1 MLLFVIESSDEK
13 MTEKKPTTKKSVSK
27 KTVKPK
33 NSQVKVSES
42 EKTVFPYDQF
52 PVKIIHKD
60 GKDMSETK
68 TCYFQSEHY
77 AQKYIVRCKFKKTDY
92 QIFVKPQKK

>member
-1 MLLFVIESSDEK
+1 
-13 MTEKKPTTKKSVSK
+13 MTEPKKENKTKKTTTPK
-27 KTVKPK
+27 KSTNTNKK
-33 NSQVKVSES
+33 KQTLKVSQS
-42 EKTVFPYDQF
+42 EQITFPYEQF

-60 GKDMSETK
+60 GKDMSDTK

-92 QIFVKPQKK
+92 QMFVKPQKKLK

>member
-1 MLLFVIESSDEK
+1 MKK
-13 MTEKKPTTKKSVSK
+13 MTEKKPTTKKSVAK

-33 NSQVKVSES
+33 NAQVKVSES

>member
-1 MLLFVIESSDEK
+1 MKK

>member
-1 MLLFVIESSDEK
+1 MKK
-13 MTEKKPTTKKSVSK
+13 MTEKKPTTKKSVTK
-27 KTVKPK
+27 KTVKSK
-33 NSQVKVSES
+33 NAQVKVSES